1 VRPADLPTAEHYAHG
16 TRARYVTGC
25 RCAPCRESN
34 RLYYHQRQ
42 ARAKALAAEVS
53 ALATPSPQTWTAP
66 DGTKRTRLYARACP
80 GVNGSPCPT
89 SSHLRKDSKGGC
101 CGGCRMKLGGGGLV
115 SAERARVHLLAL
127 SAQGVGRDAVAAAC
141 DVAVSS
147 VAAIANGTKTQ
158 LRADTERR
166 ILTVD
171 VGVIADHGLVSA
183 RPTWKLIRKLLRGG
197 FTRGVLAQRLG
208 LKTPKLQLRHDQVL
222 ARTALAV
229 EKLHAEVLREL
240 ATKSAPPAAC
250 VQCEFGRQCVGCLFN
265 SDEASDD
272 RRGRRPRKV
281 AA

>member
-1 VRPADLPTAEHYAHG
+1 MRPADLPPAERYPHG

-42 ARAKALAAEVS
+42 ARAKALANEVS
-53 ALATPSPQTWTAP
+53 APAAPSPQTWTAP
-66 DGTKRTRLYARACP
+66 DDTKRTRLYARACP

-89 SSHLRKDSKGGC
+89 GSHLRKDSKGGC
-101 CGGCRMKLGGGGLV
+101 CGGCRMKLSGGALV
-115 SAERARVHLLAL
+115 SAERARAHLVAL

-141 DVAVSS
+141 DVAASS
-147 VAAIANGTKTQ
+147 VAAIASGAKTQ
-158 LRADTERR
+158 LRSDTERR
-166 ILTVD
+166 ILDVD
-171 VGVIADHGLVSA
+171 VGAVADHGLVSA

-197 FTRGVLAQRLG
+197 LTRGAIAQRLG
-208 LKTPKLQLRHDQVL
+208 SKTPALQLRHDQVL

-229 EKLHAEVLREL
+229 ERIYRE
-240 ATKSAPPAAC
+240 ATTPRLPAAC
-250 VQCEFGRQCVGCLFN
+250 AQCEFGRQCVGCLFN